1 MTNLAENTAEPA
13 LPLQALL
20 VRTGRITLEQLAEAI
35 RENVQTGRAV
45 EDIVVSRG
53 WVSADDIAGL
63 RPRAV
68 QEAAPASAS
77 ASAAPEV
84 EDESVSVFLN
94 VENGERLRVAH
105 FATEPEAH
113 LHAQELVESLVR
125 PQPGVWPRFGRW
137 LVRPEAVVSVQVER
151 RND

>member
-1 MTNLAENTAEPA
+1 MTNLAENGAEPA

-53 WVSADDIAGL
+53 WVSVDEVSSL
-63 RPRAV
+63 RPRAA
-68 QEAAPASAS
+68 QEAAPASADL
-77 ASAAPEV
+77 
-84 EDESVSVFLN
+84 EDDSVGVFLN

-125 PQPGVWPRFGRW
+125 PEPGVWPRFGRW

-151 RND
+151 RHE

>member
-1 MTNLAENTAEPA
+1 MTNLAENKAEPA

-53 WVSADDIAGL
+53 WVSAGDIAGL
-63 RPRAV
+63 RPRAA
-68 QEAAPASAS
+68 QEAVS
-77 ASAAPEV
+77 ASAAPEL

-105 FATEPEAH
+105 FATEPEAQ

-125 PQPGVWPRFGRW
+125 PEPGVWPRFGRW

-151 RND
+151 RHD

>member
-1 MTNLAENTAEPA
+1 MANLAENGAEPV

-53 WVSADDIAGL
+53 WISTDEVASL
-63 RPRAV
+63 RPRAA
-68 QEAAPASAS
+68 QEATPASPS
-77 ASAAPEV
+77 LEL
-84 EDESVSVFLN
+84 DDDSVSVFLN

-125 PQPGVWPRFGRW
+125 PEPGVWPRFGRW
-137 LVRPEAVVSVQVER
+137 FVRPEAVVSVQVER
-151 RND
+151 RHD

>member
-1 MTNLAENTAEPA
+1 MANLAKNGAEPA

-20 VRTGRITLEQLAEAI
+20 VRTGHITLVQLAEAI

-53 WVSADDIAGL
+53 WVSADEVASL
-63 RPRAV
+63 RPRAA
-68 QEAAPASAS
+68 QEAAPA
-77 ASAAPEV
+77 PV
-84 EDESVSVFLN
+84 ELDDESVSVFLN

-125 PQPGVWPRFGRW
+125 PEPGVWPRFGRW
-137 LVRPEAVVSVQVER
+137 LVRPDAVVSVQVER
-151 RND
+151 RHD

>member
-53 WVSADDIAGL
+53 WVSPGDIAGL

-68 QEAAPASAS
+68 QEAA
-77 ASAAPEV
+77 SAAPSAAPDV

>member
-1 MTNLAENTAEPA
+1 MTNLAAHDAEPT

-53 WVSADDIAGL
+53 WLPAEEVARL

-68 QEAAPASAS
+68 QEAAPPS
-77 ASAAPEV
+77 PERT
-84 EDESVSVFLN
+84 ESVDVYLN

-105 FATEPEAH
+105 FATESEAQ

-125 PQPGVWPRFGRW
+125 PEPGVWPRFGRW
-137 LVRPEAVVSVQVER
+137 LVRPEAIVSVQVER
-151 RND
+151 RHD

>member
-1 MTNLAENTAEPA
+1 MTNLAAHNAEPT

-35 RENVQTGRAV
+35 RENVQTGRNV

-53 WVSADDIAGL
+53 WISADEVARL

-68 QEAAPASAS
+68 QEAAPASG
-77 ASAAPEV
+77 PELA
-84 EDESVSVFLN
+84 DSVDVYLN

-105 FATEPEAH
+105 FATEPEAQ
-113 LHAQELVESLVR
+113 LHAQELVESFVR
-125 PQPGVWPRFGRW
+125 PEPGVWPRFGRW
-137 LVRPEAVVSVQVER
+137 LVRPEAIVSVQVER
-151 RND
+151 RHD

>member
-1 MTNLAENTAEPA
+1 MTNLAANDVEPA

-53 WVSADDIAGL
+53 WVPAEEVTRL
-63 RPRAV
+63 LPRAA
-68 QEAAPASAS
+68 QDAAPAPS
-77 ASAAPEV
+77 PELAQTV
-84 EDESVSVFLN
+84 DVYLN
-94 VENGERLRVAH
+94 IENGERLRVAH
-105 FATEPEAH
+105 FETEAEAQ

-125 PQPGVWPRFGRW
+125 PEPGVWPRFGRW
-137 LVRPEAVVSVQVER
+137 LIRPEAIVSVQVER
-151 RND
+151 RHD

>member
-1 MTNLAENTAEPA
+1 M

-45 EDIVVSRG
+45 EDIVISRG
-53 WVSADDIAGL
+53 WISAEEVASL
-63 RPRAV
+63 RPPGAH
-68 QEAAPASAS
+68 EAAPSLPAQ
-77 ASAAPEV
+77 E
-84 EDESVSVFLN
+84 EDDSVSVFLN

-105 FATEPEAH
+105 FATEPEAQ

-125 PQPGVWPRFGRW
+125 PEPGVWPRFGRW

-151 RND
+151 RHD

>member
-1 MTNLAENTAEPA
+1 MTNLAENGAEPA

-53 WVSADDIAGL
+53 WISAAEVASL
-63 RPRAV
+63 RPRAA
-68 QEAAPASAS
+68 QEAAPAST
-77 ASAAPEV
+77 EL
-84 EDESVSVFLN
+84 DDSVGVFLN

-125 PQPGVWPRFGRW
+125 PEPGVWPRFGRW

-151 RND
+151 RHD

>member
-1 MTNLAENTAEPA
+1 MTNLAENGAEPV

-53 WVSADDIAGL
+53 WVSADEVTRL
-63 RPRAV
+63 RPRAA
-68 QEAAPASAS
+68 QDAAPASA
-77 ASAAPEV
+77 EV

-113 LHAQELVESLVR
+113 LHAQELVETLVR
-125 PQPGVWPRFGRW
+125 PEPGVWPRFGRW

-151 RND
+151 RQD

>member
-1 MTNLAENTAEPA
+1 MANLAENGAEPA

-35 RENVQTGRAV
+35 RENVQTGRPV

-53 WVSADDIAGL
+53 WVSADDVASL
-63 RPRAV
+63 RPRAAE
-68 QEAAPASAS
+68 EAAPAS
-77 ASAAPEV
+77 PEPDA
-84 EDESVSVFLN
+84 DELVSVFLN

-105 FATEPEAH
+105 FPTEPEAH

-125 PQPGVWPRFGRW
+125 PEPGVWPRFGRW

-151 RND
+151 RQD

>member
-1 MTNLAENTAEPA
+1 MTNLAAHDAEPT

-53 WVSADDIAGL
+53 WIPAEEVDRL

-68 QEAAPASAS
+68 QDAAPSA
-77 ASAAPEV
+77 PGLTETV
-84 EDESVSVFLN
+84 DVYLN

-105 FATEPEAH
+105 FATEPEAQ

-125 PQPGVWPRFGRW
+125 PEPGVWPRFGRW
-137 LVRPEAVVSVQVER
+137 LVRPEAIVSVQVER
-151 RND
+151 RHD

>member
-1 MTNLAENTAEPA
+1 MANLAENGAEPA

-53 WVSADDIAGL
+53 WISADEVASL
-63 RPRAV
+63 RPRAA
-68 QEAAPASAS
+68 QEATPASL
-77 ASAAPEV
+77 EL
-84 EDESVSVFLN
+84 EDDSVSVFLN

-125 PQPGVWPRFGRW
+125 PEPGVWPRFGRW

-151 RND
+151 RHD

>member
-1 MTNLAENTAEPA
+1 MTNLAENGAEPA

-53 WVSADDIAGL
+53 WVSADEVASL
-63 RPRAV
+63 RPRAA
-68 QEAAPASAS
+68 QEAAPASA
-77 ASAAPEV
+77 ER
-84 EDESVSVFLN
+84 EDDFVSVFLN

-125 PQPGVWPRFGRW
+125 PEPGVWPRFGRW

-151 RND
+151 RQD

>member
-1 MTNLAENTAEPA
+1 MTNLAPTDVEPV

-45 EDIVVSRG
+45 EDIVVLRG
-53 WVSADDIAGL
+53 WISHAEVEGL
-63 RPRAV
+63 RPRAAR
-68 QEAAPASAS
+68 EAAPASA
-77 ASAAPEV
+77 AELAERV
-84 EDESVSVFLN
+84 VVYLN

-105 FATEPEAH
+105 FATESEAQ

-125 PQPGVWPRFGRW
+125 PEPGVWSRFGRW
-137 LVRPEAVVSVQVER
+137 LIRSEAIVSVQVER
-151 RND
+151 PHD

>member
-1 MTNLAENTAEPA
+1 MTNLAAHDAEPA

-53 WVSADDIAGL
+53 WLPAEEVARL

-68 QEAAPASAS
+68 QEAAPPS
-77 ASAAPEV
+77 PELT
-84 EDESVSVFLN
+84 ESVDVYLN
-94 VENGERLRVAH
+94 IENGERLRVAH
-105 FATEPEAH
+105 FATEPEAQ

-125 PQPGVWPRFGRW
+125 PEPGVWPRFGRW
-137 LVRPEAVVSVQVER
+137 LIRPEAIVSVQVER
-151 RND
+151 RHD

>member
-68 QEAAPASAS
+68 QEAPPPSAS
-77 ASAAPEV
+77 ANPEV
-84 EDESVSVFLN
+84 EGESVSVFLN

-105 FATEPEAH
+105 FATEPEAQ

>member
-1 MTNLAENTAEPA
+1 MTNLAENGAGPV

-53 WVSADDIAGL
+53 WISPDDVDRL
-63 RPRAV
+63 RPRAA
-68 QEAAPASAS
+68 QEASPAR
-77 ASAAPEV
+77 PEP
-84 EDESVSVFLN
+84 DNESVSVFLN

-105 FATEPEAH
+105 FATEPEAN

-125 PQPGVWPRFGRW
+125 PEPGVWPRFGRW
-137 LVRPEAVVSVQVER
+137 IVRPEAVVSVQVER
-151 RND
+151 RQN

>member
-1 MTNLAENTAEPA
+1 MTNLAENGAERA

-20 VRTGRITLEQLAEAI
+20 VRTGLITLEQLAEAI

-53 WVSADDIAGL
+53 WVSADEVTRL
-63 RPRAV
+63 RPRAA
-68 QEAAPASAS
+68 QDASPASA
-77 ASAAPEV
+77 EV

-113 LHAQELVESLVR
+113 LHAQELVETLVR
-125 PQPGVWPRFGRW
+125 PEPGVWPRFGRW

-151 RND
+151 RQD

>member
-1 MTNLAENTAEPA
+1 MTNLAANDAEPT

-53 WVSADDIAGL
+53 WIPADEVARL

-68 QEAAPASAS
+68 QEAAPPS
-77 ASAAPEV
+77 PELA
-84 EDESVSVFLN
+84 ESVDVYLN
-94 VENGERLRVAH
+94 VENGERLRVAQ
-105 FATEPEAH
+105 FATEPEAQ

-125 PQPGVWPRFGRW
+125 PEPGVWPRFGRW
-137 LVRPEAVVSVQVER
+137 LVRPEAIVSVQVER
-151 RND
+151 RHE

>member
-1 MTNLAENTAEPA
+1 MTNLAANTAEPA

-45 EDIVVSRG
+45 EDIVISRG
-53 WVSADDIAGL
+53 WVSSEDIASL
-63 RPRAV
+63 RPRSAE
-68 QEAAPASAS
+68 EAALPA
-77 ASAAPEV
+77 AAV
-84 EDESVSVFLN
+84 EDDSVSVFLN

-105 FATEPEAH
+105 FATESEAQ

-151 RND
+151 RHD

>member
-1 MTNLAENTAEPA
+1 MANLAENTAEPA

-53 WVSADDIAGL
+53 WVSAGDIAGL

-68 QEAAPASAS
+68 QEAAPTASAP
-77 ASAAPEV
+77 PEV

-94 VENGERLRVAH
+94 VENGERLRVAL
-105 FATEPEAH
+105 FASESEAQ

-137 LVRPEAVVSVQVER
+137 LVRPEAVVSIQVER
-151 RND
+151 RQD